1 MSSGF
6 KVKLTFKKLA
16 LEEWNSIPAPIREK
30 FKKALAKRMESLDA
44 LTMPKNRLSLK
55 HNCYKIK
62 LKNDGYRLAYTVR
75 DDENGEVSVVVSVV
89 AVDRRDEIYN
99 ELKKRLDA
107 DV

>member
-1 MSSGF
+1 MGDQINANAQ
-6 KVKLTFKKLA
+6 V
-16 LEEWNSIPAPIREK
+16 
-30 FKKALAKRMESLDA
+30 LAKRMESLGA

-62 LKNDGYRLAYTVR
+62 LKNDGYRLVYTVR
-75 DDENGEVSVVVSVV
+75 DDENGEVSVV
-89 AVDRRDEIYN
+89 AVDRRDEICN

>member
-1 MSSGF
+1 MIKSFANKCPTYLLIGDQINANAQ
-6 KVKLTFKKLA
+6 V
-16 LEEWNSIPAPIREK
+16 
-30 FKKALAKRMESLDA
+30 LAKRMESLGA
-44 LTMPKNRLSLK
+44 LTMPKNRLTLK

-75 DDENGEVSVVVSVV
+75 DDENGEVSVV

>member
-1 MSSGF
+1 MRRGDQINANAQ
-6 KVKLTFKKLA
+6 V
-16 LEEWNSIPAPIREK
+16 
-30 FKKALAKRMESLDA
+30 LAKRMESLGA

-75 DDENGEVSVVVSVV
+75 DDENGEVSVV

>member
-1 MSSGF
+1 MLIGDQINANAQ
-6 KVKLTFKKLA
+6 V
-16 LEEWNSIPAPIREK
+16 
-30 FKKALAKRMESLDA
+30 LAKRMESLGA

-75 DDENGEVSVVVSVV
+75 DDENGEVSVV
-89 AVDRRDEIYN
+89 AVDRCDEIYN

>member
-1 MSSGF
+1 MGDQINANAQ
-6 KVKLTFKKLA
+6 V
-16 LEEWNSIPAPIREK
+16 
-30 FKKALAKRMESLDA
+30 LAKRMESLGA

-75 DDENGEVSVVVSVV
+75 DDENGEVSVV

>member
-1 MSSGF
+1 MRVRDQLICEGGGQIN
-6 KVKLTFKKLA
+6 A
-16 LEEWNSIPAPIREK
+16 NAQG
-30 FKKALAKRMESLDA
+30 LAKRMESLGA

-55 HNCYKIK
+55 HNCYKFK

-75 DDENGEVSVVVSVV
+75 DDENGEVSVV

>member
-1 MSSGF
+1 MSNYLLIGDQINANAQ
-6 KVKLTFKKLA
+6 V
-16 LEEWNSIPAPIREK
+16 
-30 FKKALAKRMESLDA
+30 LAKRMESLGA

-75 DDENGEVSVVVSVV
+75 DDENGEVSVV

>member
-1 MSSGF
+1 MKSFANKCPTYLLIGDQINANAQ
-6 KVKLTFKKLA
+6 V
-16 LEEWNSIPAPIREK
+16 
-30 FKKALAKRMESLDA
+30 LAKRMESLGA

-75 DDENGEVSVVVSVV
+75 DDENGEVSVV

>member
-1 MSSGF
+1 MIKSFANKCPTYLLIGDQINANAQ
-6 KVKLTFKKLA
+6 V
-16 LEEWNSIPAPIREK
+16 
-30 FKKALAKRMESLDA
+30 LAKRMESLGA

-75 DDENGEVSVVVSVV
+75 DDENGEVSVV
-89 AVDRRDEIYN
+89 ALDRRDEIYN

>member
-1 MSSGF
+1 MLIGDQINANAQ
-6 KVKLTFKKLA
+6 V
-16 LEEWNSIPAPIREK
+16 
-30 FKKALAKRMESLDA
+30 LAKRMESLGA
-44 LTMPKNRLSLK
+44 LTMPNNRLSLK

-75 DDENGEVSVVVSVV
+75 DDENGEVSVV

>member
-1 MSSGF
+1 
-6 KVKLTFKKLA
+6 
-16 LEEWNSIPAPIREK
+16 
-30 FKKALAKRMESLDA
+30 
-44 LTMPKNRLSLK
+44 MPKNRLSLK

-75 DDENGEVSVVVSVV
+75 DDENGEVSVV

>member
-1 MSSGF
+1 MIKSFANKCPTYLLIGDQINANAQ
-6 KVKLTFKKLA
+6 V
-16 LEEWNSIPAPIREK
+16 
-30 FKKALAKRMESLDA
+30 LAKRMESLGA

-75 DDENGEVSVVVSVV
+75 DDENGEVSVV
-89 AVDRRDEIYN
+89 AVDRSDEIYN

>member
-1 MSSGF
+1 M
-6 KVKLTFKKLA
+6 
-16 LEEWNSIPAPIREK
+16 
-30 FKKALAKRMESLDA
+30 AKRMESLGA
-44 LTMPKNRLSLK
+44 LPMPKNRLSLK

-75 DDENGEVSVVVSVV
+75 DDENGEVSVV

>member
-1 MSSGF
+1 MLIGDQINANAQ
-6 KVKLTFKKLA
+6 V
-16 LEEWNSIPAPIREK
+16 
-30 FKKALAKRMESLDA
+30 LAKRMESLGA

-62 LKNDGYRLAYTVR
+62 LKNDGYRLAYTAR
-75 DDENGEVSVVVSVV
+75 DDENGEVSVV

>member
-1 MSSGF
+1 MLIGDQINANAQ
-6 KVKLTFKKLA
+6 V
-16 LEEWNSIPAPIREK
+16 
-30 FKKALAKRMESLDA
+30 LAKRMVSLGA

-75 DDENGEVSVVVSVV
+75 DDENGEVSVV

>member
-1 MSSGF
+1 MRMGDQIHANTQ
-6 KVKLTFKKLA
+6 V
-16 LEEWNSIPAPIREK
+16 
-30 FKKALAKRMESLDA
+30 LAKRMESLGA

-75 DDENGEVSVVVSVV
+75 DDENGEVSVV

>member
-1 MSSGF
+1 MLIGDQINANAQ
-6 KVKLTFKKLA
+6 V
-16 LEEWNSIPAPIREK
+16 
-30 FKKALAKRMESLDA
+30 LAKRMESLGA

-75 DDENGEVSVVVSVV
+75 DDENGEVSVV

>member
-1 MSSGF
+1 MIKSFTNKCPTYLLIGDQINANAQ
-6 KVKLTFKKLA
+6 V
-16 LEEWNSIPAPIREK
+16 
-30 FKKALAKRMESLDA
+30 LAKRMESLGA

-75 DDENGEVSVVVSVV
+75 DDENGEVSVV

>member
-1 MSSGF
+1 MRRGDQINANAQ
-6 KVKLTFKKLA
+6 V
-16 LEEWNSIPAPIREK
+16 
-30 FKKALAKRMESLDA
+30 LAKRMESLGA

-75 DDENGEVSVVVSVV
+75 DDENGEVSVV
-89 AVDRRDEIYN
+89 AVDRSDEIYN

>member
-1 MSSGF
+1 MIKSFANKCPTYLLIGDQINANAQ
-6 KVKLTFKKLA
+6 V
-16 LEEWNSIPAPIREK
+16 
-30 FKKALAKRMESLDA
+30 LAKRMESLGA

>member
-1 MSSGF
+1 MKPYGI
-6 KVKLTFKKLA
+6 VV
-16 LEEWNSIPAPIREK
+16 LEVIKSFANKCPTYLLIGDQINAN
-30 FKKALAKRMESLDA
+30 AQVLAKRMESLGA

-75 DDENGEVSVVVSVV
+75 DDENGEVSVV
-89 AVDRRDEIYN
+89 AVDRSDEIYN

>member
-1 MSSGF
+1 MIKSFANKCPTYLLIGDQINANAQ
-6 KVKLTFKKLA
+6 V
-16 LEEWNSIPAPIREK
+16 
-30 FKKALAKRMESLDA
+30 LAKRMESLGA

-75 DDENGEVSVVVSVV
+75 DDENGEVSVV
-89 AVDRRDEIYN
+89 AVGRRDEIYN

>member
-1 MSSGF
+1 MRVSDQLICEGGGQINANAQ
-6 KVKLTFKKLA
+6 V
-16 LEEWNSIPAPIREK
+16 
-30 FKKALAKRMESLDA
+30 LAKRMESLGA

-62 LKNDGYRLAYTVR
+62 LKNDGNRLAYTVR
-75 DDENGEVSVVVSVV
+75 DDENGEVSVV

>member
-1 MSSGF
+1 MSDQLICEGGGQINANAQ
-6 KVKLTFKKLA
+6 V
-16 LEEWNSIPAPIREK
+16 
-30 FKKALAKRMESLDA
+30 LAKRMESLGA

-75 DDENGEVSVVVSVV
+75 DDENGEVSVV

>member
-1 MSSGF
+1 MGDQIHANTQ
-6 KVKLTFKKLA
+6 V
-16 LEEWNSIPAPIREK
+16 
-30 FKKALAKRMESLDA
+30 LAKRMESLGA

-75 DDENGEVSVVVSVV
+75 DDENGEVSVV

>member
-1 MSSGF
+1 MIKSFTNKCPTYLLIGDQINANAQ
-6 KVKLTFKKLA
+6 V
-16 LEEWNSIPAPIREK
+16 
-30 FKKALAKRMESLDA
+30 LAKRMESLGA

>member
-1 MSSGF
+1 MIKSFANKCPTYLLIGDQINANAQ
-6 KVKLTFKKLA
+6 V
-16 LEEWNSIPAPIREK
+16 
-30 FKKALAKRMESLDA
+30 LAKRMESLGA

-75 DDENGEVSVVVSVV
+75 DDENGEVSVV

>member
-1 MSSGF
+1 MIKSF
-6 KVKLTFKKLA
+6 ANKCPTYL
-16 LEEWNSIPAPIREK
+16 PIGDQIN
-30 FKKALAKRMESLDA
+30 ANAQVLAKRMESLGA

-75 DDENGEVSVVVSVV
+75 DDENGEVSVV

>member
-1 MSSGF
+1 MLIGD
-6 KVKLTFKKLA
+6 
-16 LEEWNSIPAPIREK
+16 PIH
-30 FKKALAKRMESLDA
+30 ANAQVLAKRMESLGA

-75 DDENGEVSVVVSVV
+75 DDENGEVSVV

>member
-1 MSSGF
+1 MIKSFANKCPTYLLIGDQINANAQ
-6 KVKLTFKKLA
+6 V
-16 LEEWNSIPAPIREK
+16 
-30 FKKALAKRMESLDA
+30 LAKRMESLGA
-44 LTMPKNRLSLK
+44 LTRPKNRLSLK

-75 DDENGEVSVVVSVV
+75 DDENGEVSVV

>member
-1 MSSGF
+1 MLRRRLLLIGDQINANAQ
-6 KVKLTFKKLA
+6 V
-16 LEEWNSIPAPIREK
+16 
-30 FKKALAKRMESLDA
+30 LAKRMESLGA

-75 DDENGEVSVVVSVV
+75 DDENGEVSVV
-89 AVDRRDEIYN
+89 AVDRSDEIYN

>member
-1 MSSGF
+1 MLIGDQINANAQ
-6 KVKLTFKKLA
+6 V
-16 LEEWNSIPAPIREK
+16 
-30 FKKALAKRMESLDA
+30 LAKRMESLGA

-75 DDENGEVSVVVSVV
+75 DDENGEVSVV
-89 AVDRRDEIYN
+89 AVDRSDEIYN

>member
-1 MSSGF
+1 MLLGDQINANAQ
-6 KVKLTFKKLA
+6 V
-16 LEEWNSIPAPIREK
+16 
-30 FKKALAKRMESLDA
+30 LAKRMESLGA

-75 DDENGEVSVVVSVV
+75 DDENGEVSVV